1 MAVVVVVVVLFKN
14 HSSWVLVV
22 MDMHVLPQIHFYQIS
37 LIMNGVTRFTHTF
50 NSIVLQRRFEPR
62 GMEKLLDQFR
72 TENSYQNYAYACVCV
87 RFSPVPQKKIEQTKD
102 AFSAC
107 TVTHMCNSFR
117 KCVTFRL
124 PPTTCVRQPSLVYIC
139 FHSETASTRTGFHLG
154 LNVEPFSHKYTYNL
168 RSLPS
173 VEIINA

>member
-1 MAVVVVVVVLFKN
+1 MVFKN

-37 LIMNGVTRFTHTF
+37 LIMNSVYTY
-50 NSIVLQRRFEPR
+50 IVLQRRFEPR

-72 TENSYQNYAYACVCV
+72 TENSYQNYAYTCVCV

-107 TVTHMCNSFR
+107 TAAHMCNSFI

-168 RSLPS
+168 RSVPS

>member
-1 MAVVVVVVVLFKN
+1 MLFKN

-50 NSIVLQRRFEPR
+50 NSIVLQRRFKPR

-87 RFSPVPQKKIEQTKD
+87 RFSPVPQKKNWTNERRVFGMHSHTHVQFVQKVCD
-102 AFSAC
+102 FSITANNMC
-107 TVTHMCNSFR
+107 TSA
-117 KCVTFRL
+117 KPCVYLFSQWNRIDSNRI
-124 PPTTCVRQPSLVYIC
+124 PFGFKR
-139 FHSETASTRTGFHLG
+139 RT
-154 LNVEPFSHKYTYNL
+154 V
-168 RSLPS
+168 
-173 VEIINA
+173 